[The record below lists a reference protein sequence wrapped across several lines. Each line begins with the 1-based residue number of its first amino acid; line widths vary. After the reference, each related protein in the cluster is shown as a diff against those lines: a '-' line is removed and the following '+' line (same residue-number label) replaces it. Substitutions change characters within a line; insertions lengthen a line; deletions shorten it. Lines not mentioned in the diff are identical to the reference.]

1 MFEPLVSIPWEPT
14 VTSRVLS
21 HADTKRG
28 AQARWHLWDTRQQQ
42 HTSYVKQTSGY
53 FFCQCPKCIPRFYL
67 FLLAE
72 SNQLARLKLKN
83 GRTVYFQ
90 MNVLIVFGRITGRN
104 CERSKIKK

>member
-53 FFCQCPKCIPRFYL
+53 FFFVSVQNVPQDFI
-67 FLLAE
+67 
-72 SNQLARLKLKN
+72 
-83 GRTVYFQ
+83 YF
-90 MNVLIVFGRITGRN
+90 
-104 CERSKIKK
+104 C